1 METRQEPTAMMVK
14 DKGHVAMSLD
24 TLSDHLNLS
33 RQTILHWID
42 RHLVE
47 ASMAWVNGNGNRDER
62 LVELSQETLQFLESF
77 ADQYRND
84 VVSSAQARRILKI
97 VDRRQVKRML
107 RASDIVAIEVDG
119 EKRLLVGS
127 LEDYLRRS
135 EASS

>member
-1 METRQEPTAMMVK
+1 METRQEPTAMM
-14 DKGHVAMSLD
+14 DTDTGHVTMSLD
-24 TLSDHLNLS
+24 TLSNRLNLS

-47 ASMAWVNGNGNRDER
+47 ASMVWMNGNGNRDER
-62 LVELSQETLQFLESF
+62 LVEISQETLMFLERF

-107 RASDIVAIEVDG
+107 RASDIVAIEVEG

-135 EASS
+135 EATS